1 MSSVGVS
8 GHSLHGGYGMSSHKY
23 GLATDWIV
31 GLTVVLANG
40 TIARCSATENPDL
53 FWALRGSGSNYG
65 VVASYDFATFAAPTQ
80 VTYFNMPAKWNTTT
94 APVYLAAVENYTKA
108 VMPADLTMRMF
119 ASSYQHYFEGLFYGD
134 VAGLRAALK
143 PLQDKIPGLAIQSAT
158 NTTWLKGFE
167 HYANAN
173 TDPTTPYSMVST
185 CNDIDVEH
193 TLMQGLQQETFYAK
207 SLTLKGLNGTSL
219 TNFVNYWYNSGPKNS
234 RSWWFQLDLH
244 G

>member
-1 MSSVGVS
+1 
-8 GHSLHGGYGMSSHKY
+8 MSSHRY

-31 GLTVVLANG
+31 GMTVVLANG
-40 TIARCSATENPDL
+40 TIARCSATENPNL

-108 VMPADLTMRMF
+108 VMPADLTMRMY

-185 CNDIDVEH
+185 FNDSNGH
-193 TLMQGLQQETFYAK
+193 M
-207 SLTLKGLNGTSL
+207 LTHWS
-219 TNFVNYWYNSGPKNS
+219 
-234 RSWWFQLDLH
+234 
-244 G
+244 

>member
-1 MSSVGVS
+1 
-8 GHSLHGGYGMSSHKY
+8 MSSHKY

-31 GLTVVLANG
+31 GMTVVLANG
-40 TIARCSATENPDL
+40 TIARCSATENPNL

-65 VVASYDFATFAAPTQ
+65 VVASYDFNTFAAPSQ

-94 APVYLAAVENYTKA
+94 APGYLAAVENYTKA
-108 VMPADLTMRMF
+108 VMPANLTMRMYGG
-119 ASSYQHYFEGLFYGD
+119 SYQHYFEGLFYGD
-134 VAGLRAALK
+134 VAGLKAALK
-143 PLQDKIPGLAIQSAT
+143 PLQDKIPGLAIQSAV

-173 TDPTTPYSMVST
+173 TDPTTPYSMVSIS
-185 CNDIDVEH
+185 DDDGVEH
-193 TLMQGLQQETFYAK
+193 TLTFQPQQETFYAK
-207 SLTLKGLNGTSL
+207 SLTLKGLNGTSAR
-219 TNFVNYWYNSGPKNS
+219 NFVDYWYNTAPKNT